1 MLDFWN
7 VADAQLIDYIK
18 TVGYSTLFI
27 IMVIEG
33 PIASIIGAFLASLG
47 FFNITAIFFL
57 SLFGD
62 ILGDM
67 ILYAIGYWGGEKSLK
82 KAQKILKIRD
92 KTIEKLFRFFRK
104 HGIKT
109 IFVVKST
116 TGLCWITFVAAGV
129 FKMKFSRFFQG
140 SFFGGIIWSIFL
152 VSVGYFFGYA
162 FLEIEK
168 YIRYAGIIIFAS
180 FIAVIIAITI
190 FKKYQLQKFFSKNG
204 NGNGRK
210 QAEV

>member
-7 VADAQLIDYIK
+7 VSDAQLLDYIK

-47 FFNITAIFFL
+47 IFNIGIIFLL
-57 SLFGD
+57 SLSGD
-62 ILGDM
+62 VIGDV
-67 ILYAIGYWGGEKSLK
+67 ILYFIGYWGGEKSLK
-82 KAQKILKIRD
+82 KAQKILKIKD
-92 KTIEKLFRFFRK
+92 QTIEKLFNFFKK
-104 HGIKT
+104 HGVKT
-109 IFVVKST
+109 IFIVKST

-129 FKMKFSRFFQG
+129 FKMKFSKFFQG

-162 FLEIEK
+162 FLEINQ
-168 YIRYAGIIIFAS
+168 YIRYAGIIVFIIFL
-180 FIAVIIAITI
+180 ITMILISI
-190 FKKYQLQKFFSKNG
+190 FKKNQLQKFLPRNG
-204 NGNGRK
+204 KRK
-210 QAEV
+210 TVN